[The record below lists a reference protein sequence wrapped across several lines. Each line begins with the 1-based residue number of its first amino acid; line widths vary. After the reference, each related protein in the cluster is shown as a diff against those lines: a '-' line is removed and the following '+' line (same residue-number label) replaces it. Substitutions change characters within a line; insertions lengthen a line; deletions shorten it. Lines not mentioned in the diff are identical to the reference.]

1 MTLNFR
7 AEIWKRE
14 GKKKVGGGK
23 KKSLGKIKSAP
34 GFLGLFLILRHSH
47 YVVIRYQTQ
56 HLGGMLENREKQ
68 SQMKPD

>member
-1 MTLNFR
+1 MTLRISELKFGG
-7 AEIWKRE
+7 E
-14 GKKKVGGGK
+14 GKKKVRGG

-34 GFLGLFLILRHSH
+34 GFLGLSLTLRHSH
-47 YVVIRYQTQ
+47 CVVIRYQTQ